1 MQGGRE
7 QCARGR
13 LLWAEK
19 SAASGSYCRV
29 YPRGR
34 DAGMPGFI
42 GFFALARRLLINM
55 QEMSAAIGG
64 VVGVLPCYLL

>member
-1 MQGGRE
+1 
-7 QCARGR
+7 
-13 LLWAEK
+13 
-19 SAASGSYCRV
+19 
-29 YPRGR
+29 
-34 DAGMPGFI
+34 MPGFI